1 MSESQTWKEQDFPRS
16 RQELRELLNG
26 CRDLWLAG
34 AGLAAEVDRQ
44 GRTWF
49 DELVE
54 RGRPIEERQRQAVEA
69 AARRT
74 QAVFHELGKLC
85 QDTVEYE
92 SKAALKRFG
101 LMTRDDVRILSA
113 RLDTLSQKI
122 DELVAR
128 S

>member
-1 MSESQTWKEQDFPRS
+1 VNDFRS
-16 RQELRELLNG
+16 
-26 CRDLWLAG
+26 
-34 AGLAAEVDRQ
+34 
-44 GRTWF
+44 WF

-74 QAVFHELGKLC
+74 QAVAHEIGKLC
-85 QDTVEYE
+85 RDTVEYE
-92 SKAALKRFG
+92 SKAALRRFG

-122 DELVAR
+122 DELAAR
-128 S
+128 T